1 MKKINAYKKNST
13 TPRHTLKWQE
23 IKGKGKKSYYT
34 SIIFQFLRKREI
46 PPIEEQR

>member
-1 MKKINAYKKNST
+1 MKKINTYKKNSI

-34 SIIFQFLRKREI
+34 SIIFQFLK
-46 PPIEEQR
+46 EEKEKSHL